1 MIELYE
7 PQQRAV
13 DRLVAALGKYPA
25 ALNASQTGTGKTI
38 VGLEVAR
45 RLALQPIIVC
55 PIAAS
60 ATWEYWGRE
69 MGVPPVA
76 VVNPERLR
84 TGKTPWVSAETQG
97 KQRLFRWNLANGS
110 RGPGHIVL
118 WDELHR
124 GLLGEKSQTGA
135 MAAMLRPQGIKTL
148 LMSATPFT
156 SPMDMRNS
164 GYLLGCHAF
173 SAPSFW
179 DFCRRHG
186 CKPSHFHRGLE
197 FNPESRAAK
206 EHLRRINE
214 FLQDRMVCLTI
225 EDLKD
230 HFGDNVVEPTLI
242 KLEERDR
249 AEIEATY
256 AEMEEEVKRKGH
268 ANPLVDML
276 RARQRAELLSV
287 PAIADMVEDS
297 VLEGNSVYVAQS
309 FRDSVWKLHD
319 RLRDRIDIREIRVLT
334 GDDRQECRTESVE
347 AFQSDRAKVLIATL
361 GAGGLSISLHRT
373 KPEQRPRTSILRP
386 TYKADELLQ
395 GLGRIYR
402 AGMIGS
408 VVQRIVLCS
417 GTVEERVFR
426 RLNAKLKNIETLVD
440 SDLL

>member
-7 PQQRAV
+7 PQLRAA

-25 ALNASQTGTGKTI
+25 ALNASHTGTGKTI

-45 RLALQPIIVC
+45 RLALQPVVVA
-55 PIAAS
+55 PLAAH

-69 MGVPPVA
+69 MGVPPIA
-76 VVNPERLR
+76 IVNPERLR
-84 TGKTPWVSAETQG
+84 TGKTPWVSVEKQG
-97 KQRLFRWNLANGS
+97 KQRLFRWNLASGL
-110 RGPGHIVL
+110 RGPGHVVL

-173 SAPSFW
+173 SASSFW

-230 HFGDNVVEPTLI
+230 HFGDNVVEPTLV

-249 AEIEATY
+249 AEIEAVY
-256 AEMEEEVKRKGH
+256 AEMEEEVKKKGH

-309 FRDSVWKLHD
+309 FKDSVWKLHLALLAKGIHD
-319 RLRDRIDIREIRVLT
+319 VQVIT
-334 GDDRQECRTESVE
+334 GDHDQGRRTDSVE

-402 AGMIGS
+402 AGMVGS
-408 VVQRIVLCS
+408 VVQRIVLCA

>member
-1 MIELYE
+1 MVELYP
-7 PQQRAV
+7 PQKIAV
-13 DRLVAALGKYPA
+13 DKLLSALKRYGCA
-25 ALNASQTGTGKTI
+25 GNWSSTGCGKTLM
-38 VGLEVAR
+38 GLAVAR
-45 RLALQPIIVC
+45 ELGLQPLAVA

-60 ATWEYWGRE
+60 ATWEWWANELGL
-69 MGVPPVA
+69 PLVA

-84 TGKTPWVSAETQG
+84 TGKTPWVSVETQG
-97 KQRLFRWNLANGS
+97 KQRLFRWNLD
-110 RGPGHIVL
+110 RDRHIVL
-118 WDELHR
+118 WDEIHR
-124 GLLGEKSQTGA
+124 GLLGFKSQTGA
-135 MAAMLRPQGIKTL
+135 MAAMLRPQGRKTL

-156 SPMDMRNS
+156 SPLDFRAS
-164 GYLLGCHAF
+164 GYLLKAHSF

-186 CKPSHFHRGLE
+186 CRPSHFHRGLD
-197 FNPESRAAK
+197 FDPEARSAK

-214 FLQDRMVCLTI
+214 FLQDRTVCLTV
-225 EDLKD
+225 EDLKEQ
-230 HFGDNVVEPTLI
+230 FGECVVEPTLI

-249 AEIEATY
+249 AEIEAVY
-256 AEMEEEVKRKGH
+256 AEMEEEVKKKGH

-297 VLEGNSVYVAQS
+297 VNEGNSVYVAQS
-309 FRDSVWKLHD
+309 FKDSVWKLQD

-334 GDDRQECRTESVE
+334 GDDRPECRTESVE

-395 GLGRIYR
+395 GGGRIYR
-402 AGMIGS
+402 SGGIGS
-408 VVQRIVLCS
+408 VLQRVPLLA
-417 GTVEERVFR
+417 GTIEERVYR
-426 RLNAKLKNIETLVD
+426 RLQQKLACISTLTD
-440 SDLL
+440 SDFGL

>member
-60 ATWEYWGRE
+60 AAWEYWGRE

-84 TGKTPWVSAETQG
+84 TGKTPWVSGETQG
-97 KQRLFRWNLANGS
+97 KQRLFRWNLD
-110 RGPGHIVL
+110 RDRHIVL
-118 WDELHR
+118 WDEIHR

-214 FLQDRMVCLTI
+214 FLQDRMVCLTV

-309 FRDSVWKLHD
+309 FRDSVWKLQD

-440 SDLL
+440 GDLL

>member
-7 PQQRAV
+7 PQLRAV

-25 ALNASQTGTGKTI
+25 ALNASQTGCGKTLI
-38 VGLEVAR
+38 GLEVAK
-45 RLALQPIIVC
+45 RLSLQPVVVA
-55 PIAAS
+55 PLAAH

-76 VVNPERLR
+76 IANPERLR
-84 TGKTPWVSAETQG
+84 TGKTPWVSVETQG
-97 KQRLFRWNLANGS
+97 KQRLFRWNLASGL

-124 GLLGEKSQTGA
+124 GMLGEKSQTGA

-249 AEIEATY
+249 AEIEAVY
-256 AEMEEEVKRKGH
+256 AAMEEEVKKKGH

-287 PAIADMVEDS
+287 PAVADMVEDS
-297 VLEGNSVYVAQS
+297 VNEGNSVYVAQS
-309 FRDSVWKLHD
+309 FKDSVWKLHD
-319 RLRDRIDIREIRVLT
+319 MLRDRIDIREIRVLT
-334 GDDRQECRTESVE
+334 GDDRQECRTDSVE
-347 AFQSDRAKVLIATL
+347 AFQSDRARVLIATL

>member
-1 MIELYE
+1 MVELYP
-7 PQQRAV
+7 PQKLAV
-13 DRLVAALGKYPA
+13 EKLAAALRKYPA
-25 ALNASQTGTGKTI
+25 ALNASQTGTGKTL
-38 VGLEVAR
+38 VGLSVAE
-45 RLALQPIIVC
+45 RLGRVPFVVAPL
-55 PIAAS
+55 AAH
-60 ATWEYWGRE
+60 ATWQYWSRE
-69 MGVPPVA
+69 MGVGLADVR
-76 VVNPERLR
+76 NPEALR

-97 KQRLFRWNLANGS
+97 KQRLFRWNLD
-110 RGPGHIVL
+110 RDRHIVL

-156 SPMDMRNS
+156 SPMDMKNS

-309 FRDSVWKLHD
+309 FRDSVWKLQD

-408 VVQRIVLCS
+408 VVQRIVLCA

>member
-1 MIELYE
+1 MTELYP
-7 PQQRAV
+7 PQKAAV
-13 DRLVAALGKYPA
+13 SRLLVALQRYGCAG
-25 ALNASQTGTGKTI
+25 NWSSTGCGKTLM
-38 VGLEVAR
+38 GLAVAR
-45 RLALQPIIVC
+45 ELGLQPLAVA

-60 ATWEYWGRE
+60 AAWEYWGKE
-69 MGVPPVA
+69 IGIPLLG
-76 VVNPERLR
+76 VVNPEKLR
-84 TGKTPWVSAETQG
+84 TGKTPWVSVETQG
-97 KQRLFRWNLANGS
+97 KQRLFRWNLDRNK
-110 RGPGHIVL
+110 HIVL
-118 WDELHR
+118 WDEIHR
-124 GLLGEKSQTGA
+124 GLLGFKSQTGA

-156 SPMDMRNS
+156 SPLDFRAS
-164 GYLLGCHAF
+164 GYLLRAHSF

-186 CKPSHFHRGLE
+186 CRPSHFHRGLD
-197 FNPESRAAK
+197 FDPEARSAK

-214 FLQDRMVCLTI
+214 FLQDRTVCLTV

-230 HFGDNVVEPTLI
+230 QFGESCVEPTLI

-256 AEMEEEVKRKGH
+256 AEMEEEVKKKGH

-309 FRDSVWKLHD
+309 FRDSVWKLQD
-319 RLRDRIDIREIRVLT
+319 RLRDRIDVREIRVLT

-373 KPEQRPRTSILRP
+373 KPEQRPRTSILRVG
-386 TYKADELLQ
+386 YSAAEFVQ
-395 GLGRIYR
+395 ALGRIHR
-402 AGMIGS
+402 AGGLGG
-408 VVQRIVLCS
+408 VLQRIPLLA

-440 SDLL
+440 GDLL